1 MAIIGYLLS
10 LAIQF
15 YILIIIVQVAVSW
28 LIAFDIINA
37 KNPQAKNLTRLLARA
52 TDPVYKPLRNYVPPI
67 GGIDVT
73 PIIVI
78 FALSLFEQFIIRP
91 VFY

>member
-1 MAIIGYLLS
+1 MIGYLLS

-28 LIAFDIINA
+28 LTAFEIINP
-37 KNPQAKNLTRLLARA
+37 KNQQAKNLNALLAKA

-78 FALSLFEQFIIRP
+78 FALSLFEQFIIFP
-91 VFY
+91 VFH